1 MMTCNKV
8 LLIFLFSNI
17 VQMQKS
23 KYAKGKII
31 NAMIENKYD
40 NY

>member
-1 MMTCNKV
+1 MTCIKV
-8 LLIFLFSNI
+8 FLIFVFSNV

-31 NAMIENKYD
+31 NVIIEN
-40 NY
+40 NYR

>member
-1 MMTCNKV
+1 MACIKV
-8 LLIFLFSNI
+8 FIIFLFSNT

-31 NAMIENKYD
+31 NVMIKNKYG
-40 NY
+40 